1 MNVQKEVMKGS
12 TILGATQWVVF
23 GLKQAILETQPS
35 CLLVK
40 EISDRYPR
48 KTRTTVFIFVCF
60 FVEGQTGPTD
70 HWPVVKDATACK
82 MENCARQMVID

>member
-1 MNVQKEVMKGS
+1 M
-12 TILGATQWVVF
+12 
-23 GLKQAILETQPS
+23 
-35 CLLVK
+35 K
-40 EISDRYPR
+40 EISDRNPR

>member
-1 MNVQKEVMKGS
+1 MGGPWLVTE
-12 TILGATQWVVF
+12 
-23 GLKQAILETQPS
+23 AILETQPS

-40 EISDRYPR
+40 EISDPR